1 MVATL
6 GATQRKN
13 VLTTLEIPLI
23 NWDYQLLRLKIMLNG
38 EIQSNHIEILQ
49 SSTLVVGESR
59 TMNWIVSKFFQK
71 FISGEKTGDYA
82 VSLPNLKIILSF
94 SNFLGS

>member
-6 GATQRKN
+6 GAAQRKN

-38 EIQSNHIEILQ
+38 ETQSNHIEILQ

>member
-6 GATQRKN
+6 GAAQRKN
-13 VLTTLEIPLI
+13 VLTTEIPLI

-38 EIQSNHIEILQ
+38 EIQSNHIDILQ

-59 TMNWIVSKFFQK
+59 TINWIVSK
-71 FISGEKTGDYA
+71 
-82 VSLPNLKIILSF
+82 
-94 SNFLGS
+94 

>member
-6 GATQRKN
+6 GAAQRKN
-13 VLTTLEIPLI
+13 VLTTEIPLI

-38 EIQSNHIEILQ
+38 EIQSNRIEILQ

-59 TMNWIVSKFFQK
+59 TINWIVSK
-71 FISGEKTGDYA
+71 
-82 VSLPNLKIILSF
+82 
-94 SNFLGS
+94 

>member
-6 GATQRKN
+6 GAAQRKN
-13 VLTTLEIPLI
+13 VLTTEIPLI

-38 EIQSNHIEILQ
+38 EIQSNHIDILQ

-59 TMNWIVSKFFQK
+59 TIDANPFKSYAI
-71 FISGEKTGDYA
+71 EKHFADKD
-82 VSLPNLKIILSF
+82 VQSL
-94 SNFLGS
+94 

>member
-6 GATQRKN
+6 GAAQRKN
-13 VLTTLEIPLI
+13 VLTTEIPLI

-59 TMNWIVSKFFQK
+59 TINWIVSK
-71 FISGEKTGDYA
+71 
-82 VSLPNLKIILSF
+82 
-94 SNFLGS
+94 